1 LFEHWQL
8 LSRDPLDPHDTEDYE
23 AIWNIER
30 ENVACDQIGELG
42 IRRGQVHPMWLG
54 RIQSCSRLRQNC
66 PSLVD
71 EMWTVSLPALE
82 VPTMIDSGDR
92 LITDYG
98 IKATKFGLSHSEAD
112 ERAHTIFS
120 VKPPLVP
127 LKNPS

>member
-1 LFEHWQL
+1 
-8 LSRDPLDPHDTEDYE
+8 
-23 AIWNIER
+23 
-30 ENVACDQIGELG
+30 
-42 IRRGQVHPMWLG
+42 MWLG
-54 RIQSCSRLRQNC
+54 RIQSSSRLRQNC

-71 EMWTVSLPALE
+71 EMWTVSLPAFE
-82 VPTMIDSGDR
+82 VPTTIDSGDR
-92 LITDYG
+92 LITGRG